1 MRVILEA
8 ILECGLQFRQQAKAG
23 GGVIVSLA
31 IGIAMLVVGV
41 QNQDACK
48 NDGAKYL
55 VVNGSCC
62 LVLSILGCIGACFPK
77 VPSSKFGGVDV
88 GAVAGGGGG
97 LAGLIILI
105 WGSVTVFGSYAEWT
119 AENAESPNYCPQTPF
134 MFAFVWLIISW
145 CLIPLMCCC
154 LCLPYCLGF
163 LAMAFPNG
171 F

>member
-1 MRVILEA
+1 MADEGQYVSMFLARKFNFSKKSQTVFHLV
-8 ILECGLQFRQQAKAG
+8 LFRAKAG

-55 VVNGSCC
+55 VVNGSFL

-105 WGSVTVFGSYAEWT
+105 WGSVTVFGKLY
-119 AENAESPNYCPQTPF
+119 Y
-134 MFAFVWLIISW
+134 
-145 CLIPLMCCC
+145 
-154 LCLPYCLGF
+154 
-163 LAMAFPNG
+163 
-171 F
+171 

>member
-1 MRVILEA
+1 MADEGQYVSMFLARKFNFSKKSQTVFHLV
-8 ILECGLQFRQQAKAG
+8 LFRAKAG

-77 VPSSKFGGVDV
+77 VGAVDFQKL
-88 GAVAGGGGG
+88 VAGGGGG

-105 WGSVTVFGSYAEWT
+105 WGSVTVFGKLY
-119 AENAESPNYCPQTPF
+119 
-134 MFAFVWLIISW
+134 
-145 CLIPLMCCC
+145 
-154 LCLPYCLGF
+154 
-163 LAMAFPNG
+163 
-171 F
+171 